1 MISFLESYHT
11 RITFLEYDKDK
22 LILILEKNLNIYKG
36 LNEIIEYI
44 EENLENDIDYTKL
57 SRNNSN

>member
-22 LILILEKNLNIYKG
+22 LILILEINLNIYKG

>member
-1 MISFLESYHT
+1 MIS
-11 RITFLEYDKDK
+11 FLEYDKDK